1 LALAITN
8 VRTRAKFFASPDAEV
23 LNKLF
28 DDLGEGA
35 LFPVL

>member
-1 LALAITN
+1 MLSEIAR
-8 VRTRAKFFASPDAEV
+8 RTRAKFFPSPDAEV